1 MAQTHKCFAC
11 DEEINVEEAAN
22 TCSFCHKT
30 FHEQCSLSTTA
41 ASAHLS
47 IGFISCTFGCLQ
59 AFEAGRHYRQRTEH
73 KCSQCDKTYSTAS
86 NLEAHVKS
94 EHEQVTHGPCPC
106 CSKLMG
112 QHLITLQQAQCRLA
126 RAHSVHASAIEAGGG
141 VEHHLL
147 ASDVI
152 CAHPR
157 GLLALCR
164 PRR

>member
-11 DEEINVEEAAN
+11 DEETNVEEAAN

-30 FHEQCSLSTTA
+30 FHGQCSLSTAA

-47 IGFISCTFGCLQ
+47 IGFICTFGCLQ

-73 KCSQCDKTYSTAS
+73 KCRQCDKTYSTAS

-106 CSKLMG
+106 CTPFRYFTTKQSLLRHVMTKRK
-112 QHLITLQQAQCRLA
+112 AVA
-126 RAHSVHASAIEAGGG
+126 EAIRQ
-141 VEHHLL
+141 LNDN
-147 ASDVI
+147 S
-152 CAHPR
+152 
-157 GLLALCR
+157 
-164 PRR
+164 